1 MPRPLLA
8 RRSGLGQGGDMHRA
22 VAALVVLA
30 VFAATPVAAQN
41 LPPGGLFGG
50 DLRVALLAAPDL
62 DPAQF
67 PANRLVQGV
76 AYAALVRVGPDE
88 TAVASLASRWIHD
101 SVART
106 VTFDLRAASWSD
118 GSPIDAQ
125 DVAWSFQRHVANG
138 LAPGQ
143 TAVAVDADTVRFT
156 FTSGG
161 GDFLEN
167 AATLPIAWKDG
178 SNLATLSG
186 PYASTTSSTG
196 LLELA
201 ANEQHAGGRPYFD
214 RLVFRFPHTLAKN
227 PNGTTRADD
236 AGCALML
243 RSVDVIGWPVTQSE
257 LNTERDCVEG
267 FGGFED
273 GLNHTLSD
281 PTRTIPHLGAI
292 ETSGLRFLFLGMN
305 AQQAPLT
312 DPVLRQALSRAVDRD
327 LIAGTYGGAI
337 EAKTDIA
344 DSPVSP
350 ANEAWFNASVPRYR
364 VPRIV
369 SGTTAST
376 TLEGVNEYLNEAGYM
391 DRDSD
396 GWRDD
401 PAGMP
406 FAFTLH
412 TVDQANDP
420 RVAKYL
426 DLITKFQGIG
436 INVSQQEHTP
446 SDLRALVAAD
456 AFDLYVDV
464 AEARGEPS
472 FLFDRFHFT
481 GSAND
486 GNLNSPELDAI
497 LETIRD
503 AVDPAVRRQAVLDAQ
518 GWIAVNA
525 PLAPI
530 VHFRSVNVLDR
541 EAFEGWSPTLGGVV
555 NYWSLTGT
563 HVTQRGP
570 LAVTVDAL
578 DDGLRSRE
586 STTLVVTVRD
596 STGDSVPA
604 VSVWIADGG
613 VADPSGLTDDSGQFR
628 TTYAAPEET
637 SDRNV
642 VLTAEAAKAG
652 YVGGTGSTT
661 ITVHASP
668 REFTISLAKGAT
680 TMPSGNETFVRVVVR
695 NRANA
700 SLVAGAAVAFSVSPS
715 DLGGSVNLPDG
726 TTDALG
732 TYEARFRGDTL
743 SLSRF
748 LITATVSLAGYDD
761 ATATTS
767 IEVLPRAGVGAPR
780 TPALDTISM
789 VALVATLAALYGA
802 WQRRKWVS
810 RKP

>member
-1 MPRPLLA
+1 V
-8 RRSGLGQGGDMHRA
+8 HRA
-22 VAALVVLA
+22 FAALIVLA
-30 VFAATPVAAQN
+30 VLAAVPVAAQD

-50 DLRVALLAAPDL
+50 DLRVALPSAPSL
-62 DPAQF
+62 DPAAF
-67 PANRLVQGV
+67 PSNRLVQAV
-76 AYAALVRVGPDE
+76 AYEALVRVGPDE
-88 TAVASLASRWIHD
+88 TPVASLASLWIHD
-101 SVART
+101 SVAGT

-118 GSPIDAQ
+118 GTPIDAQ
-125 DVAWSFQRHVANG
+125 DVAWSFQKHVTNG
-138 LAPGQ
+138 LVSGL

-167 AATLPIAWKDG
+167 GATLPIAWKDG
-178 SNLATLSG
+178 SDIATLSG
-186 PYASTTSSTG
+186 PYASPTLSAGALDLT
-196 LLELA
+196 
-201 ANEQHAGGRPYFD
+201 ANPQHVGGRPYFD
-214 RLVFRFPHTLAKN
+214 RLVFRFPYGLAKN
-227 PNGTTRADD
+227 PDGTTRADD

-243 RSVDVIGWPVTQSE
+243 RGVDVIGWPVTQSE
-257 LNTERDCVEG
+257 LNAERDCIAG
-267 FGGFED
+267 FGGFAD
-273 GLNHTLSD
+273 GKNHTLTD
-281 PTRTIPHLGAI
+281 PTRTIPHVGAM
-292 ETSGLRFLFLGMN
+292 ETPGLRFLFLGMN
-305 AQQAPLT
+305 AQRPPLT
-312 DPVLRQALSRAVDRD
+312 DAALRQGLSRALDRD

-364 VPRIV
+364 VPRV
-369 SGTTAST
+369 ASGTTAAT
-376 TLEGVNEYLNEAGYM
+376 TLAAVNEYLDAAGYT
-391 DRDSD
+391 DQDSD

-401 PAGMP
+401 PSGLP
-406 FAFTLH
+406 FAFKVLTY
-412 TVDQANDP
+412 DQANDP

-426 DLITKFQGIG
+426 DLITKFQAIG
-436 INVSQQEHTP
+436 INVVQEEHTP
-446 SDLRALVAAD
+446 ADLRAIVASD
-456 AFDLYVDV
+456 AFDLYVDIADV
-464 AEARGEPS
+464 RGEPS
-472 FLFDRFHFT
+472 FLFDMFHSA

-486 GNLNSPELDAI
+486 VNLNSPELDAI
-497 LETIRD
+497 LETTRD
-503 AVDPAVRRQAVLDAQ
+503 AIDPAVRRQAVLDAQ

-530 VHFRSVNVLDR
+530 VHFRSVNALDR

-555 NYWSLTGT
+555 NYWSLAGA

-570 LAVTVDAL
+570 LSLTVESL
-578 DDGLRSRE
+578 DEGLRSRE
-586 STTLVVTVRD
+586 TTTIVVNARD
-596 STGDSVPA
+596 ESGDPVPS
-604 VSVWIADGG
+604 VSVWLDDAGI
-613 VADPSGLTDDSGQFR
+613 ADPSGLTDASGQFR
-628 TTYAAPEET
+628 TTFTAPEEV
-637 SDRNV
+637 SDRDV

-652 YVGGTGSTT
+652 YVGATASTT

-680 TMPSGNETFVRVVVR
+680 TMPSENETFVRVVVR
-695 NRANA
+695 DRANA
-700 SLVAGAAVAFSVSPS
+700 SLVVGAAVSFSVSPAG
-715 DLGGSVNLPDG
+715 LGGSVDVPNG

-743 SLSRF
+743 SLARF
-748 LITATVSLAGYDD
+748 LVTATISLPGYAD

-767 IEVLPRAGVGAPR
+767 IEVLPRAGTGAPR